1 MIVTNFYRHQV
12 ITLSFRG
19 SLTLRDWKA
28 NSNVL
33 MAFVPDP
40 TLELNDDD
48 DDGDQ
53 TDAPPD
59 VGIYAGFME
68 YLFDE
73 EDKEE
78 DDDGTSK
85 TSKYE
90 SAFDALR
97 TALEQN
103 PGFQVRA
110 TGHSMGGS
118 LASIFSFFALTCGE
132 DWVPPIECITFG
144 APRFGDIGFFYAFRR
159 LELAGRISKL
169 RVVNNE
175 DLIHTLP
182 DRWACV
188 QRTTYHHV
196 GIELR
201 LFMDDAADSKPVFH
215 VPQAHKSGWHRF
227 YYDFIKI
234 IRRIAAVLWLFLNWV
249 KEGVTP
255 VAWILSKHS
264 CVEYRDRT
272 RKKHSK
278 EHLTSVKLSDLTGS
292 IITGKFPTEREDT
305 VMKRE

>member
-1 MIVTNFYRHQV
+1 VRAVLVATNFYRHQV

-28 NSNVL
+28 NSNIL
-33 MAFVPDP
+33 MAFVFDP
-40 TLELNDDD
+40 TVELSDD
-48 DDGDQ
+48 DQ

-59 VGIYAGFME
+59 VGIFAGFME
-68 YLFDE
+68 YLFD
-73 EDKEE
+73 EE

-103 PGFQVRA
+103 PGFQVRT

-159 LELAGRISKL
+159 LELAGRISML

-175 DLIHTLP
+175 DVITTMP

-196 GIELR
+196 GVELR
-201 LFMDDAADSKPVFH
+201 LFMDEAADSKPVFH
-215 VPQAHKSGWHRF
+215 VPQSHNYDWHQL
-227 YYDFIKI
+227 YHDFIKI
-234 IRRIAAVLWLFLNWV
+234 LRRIALVLLLCLNWV

-264 CVEYRDRT
+264 CPEYRDRLGKT
-272 RKKHSK
+272 HSK
-278 EHLTSVKLSDLTGS
+278 LHLSSVKLSDLKGS
-292 IITGKFPTEREDT
+292 IITGEILNEREGT
-305 VMKRE
+305 VKKRE